1 MSSITRS
8 FRHGLVLFSNR
19 MTLADRIVSIVFM
32 AVVAAVL
39 FTYGKMVYDI
49 AIQGVSKISW
59 SFLTEAP
66 KHSGR
71 AGGVFP
77 IVINT
82 LLVLGIAVAAAVPI
96 SLCIAI
102 FVTEF
107 VPPNSRITV
116 IFRSSMLILA
126 SVPSISFGLFG
137 ATFFAQ
143 YLGFGV
149 SILTGGLTLAVMIIP
164 ICAFAFEE
172 VFRLLPSGYRK
183 GAYALAS
190 SKARFI
196 FCIMIPACM
205 TEIIT
210 VVLLGAGRALA
221 ETAALLFTSG
231 YSDRMPESVFDPGRV
246 LSLHI
251 YDLAMNIPGGDK
263 MATASALL
271 LIGLFLIISSIGLY
285 FSNKKRQ

>member
-1 MSSITRS
+1 MSDVALALKNGWIR
-8 FRHGLVLFSNR
+8 FSGQ
-19 MTLADRIVSIVFM
+19 MTLADRLAYYVFI
-32 AVVAAVL
+32 AVVGLVFFA
-39 FTYGKMVYDI
+39 YGKMVYDI
-49 AIQGVSKISW
+49 ASRGIGLISW
-59 SFLTEAP
+59 AYLTEAP
-66 KHSGR
+66 QQSGR
-71 AGGVFP
+71 AGGVYP
-77 IVINT
+77 IVVNT
-82 LLVLGIAVAAAVPI
+82 VLVLGIAVVVAVPI
-96 SLCIAI
+96 SLSIAL
-102 FVTEF
+102 FVTEYLSEK
-107 VPPNSRITV
+107 SRLMTL
-116 IFRSSMLILA
+116 FRSSMLILA

-143 YLGFGV
+143 YLGLGT
-149 SILTGGLTLAVMIIP
+149 SILTGGLTLAVMIMP

-172 VFRLLPSGYRK
+172 VFRLLPVGYRR
-183 GAYALAS
+183 GAYALGA

-196 FCIMIPACM
+196 FCVMIPVCI

-231 YSDRMPESVFDPGRV
+231 YSDRMPQSLLDPGRV

-251 YDLAMNIPGGDK
+251 YDLAMNIPGGDR

-285 FSNKKRQ
+285 FAKKKRS